1 MVGVLAEI
9 PVNRPNSDEINKF
22 LDGTATFVDA
32 FFGLIEDGNDSSPEI
47 FRGEDYTVGDNED
60 GDDEN
65 SCNSEENRTF
75 WETQEQ
81 LLQATLCRTSSL
93 ESKIRQATKEA
104 LKEVIGG
111 ECGCSRR
118 LAAGDC
124 RNCLRREISVRLQNS
139 GYNCAIC
146 KSKWKS
152 SPEIPSGE
160 HLYLEVTDKSSSK
173 KGEIIRIVIEL
184 SFRGEFE
191 MARASEE
198 YKRLVRRLPE
208 VFIGKSE
215 RLKTLIKIL
224 CGAAKKCMKD
234 RKIHMGPWRKYK
246 YVQAKWFGTCER
258 SLVTPSP
265 APSTTGCNNR
275 PGKPQAS
282 MLTFDLLELENLAG
296 IRCPVVAVV

>member
-1 MVGVLAEI
+1 MAGALAEI
-9 PVNRPNSDEINKF
+9 PVNRQNSDEINRF

-32 FFGLIEDGNDSSPEI
+32 FFQLTEDGNESSPEI
-47 FRGEDYTVGDNED
+47 FHQNYSVVDNEEE
-60 GDDEN
+60 DDEN
-65 SCNSEENRTF
+65 SCNSEENRLF

-104 LKEVIGG
+104 LKEVMGG

-124 RNCLRREISVRLQNS
+124 RNCLRNEICVRLQNA

-146 KSKWKS
+146 KSKWRS

-160 HLYLEVTDKSSSK
+160 HIYLEVMDKSSSK
-173 KGEIIRIVIEL
+173 KAEIIRIVIEL

-208 VFIGKSE
+208 IFVGKSE
-215 RLKTLIKIL
+215 RLKTLVKIL

-234 RKIHMGPWRKYK
+234 KKIHMGPWRKYK

-258 SLVTPSP
+258 SLVAPKP
-265 APSTTGCNNR
+265 APKPAGWSNR
-275 PGKPQAS
+275 PEKPQAS

-296 IRCPVVAVV
+296 MRCPVVTVV